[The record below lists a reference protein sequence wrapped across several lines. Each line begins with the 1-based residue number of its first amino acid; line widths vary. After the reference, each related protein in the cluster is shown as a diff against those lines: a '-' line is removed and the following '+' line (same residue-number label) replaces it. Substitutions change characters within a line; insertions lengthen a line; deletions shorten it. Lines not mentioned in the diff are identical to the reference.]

1 MIRSMPKNI
10 AGRSRVRFALMIE
23 PQQGL
28 SYADQLAVVQRA
40 ESVGF
45 ESFFRSDHYQSFP
58 GPAGERTTDA
68 WAVLAGLA
76 RETSTITL
84 GTLVTPITFR
94 TIGNLAK
101 VVTTVD
107 EMSGGRVE
115 FGLGAG
121 WNDQEHSQL
130 GLPFPDI
137 KERGDI
143 MEEHFEVLRGLWG
156 EPDGWSFEGT
166 HVSIRDARFHP
177 KPVARPGRP
186 TGPNGAARPRLLTG
200 GEGSPRSMRIAA
212 RFCDE
217 FNLSS
222 SSPDTAAEKFRE
234 LTAACEAIG
243 RDPATMGRSVMS
255 GVLLGRDA
263 AELGR
268 RKGDL
273 LRAFGNEDG
282 GEAWFRTR
290 QRRWVIGT
298 PDQARAMV
306 ARFADAGAER
316 IMLQDFLPRDLAM
329 IDLMA
334 EVLFD

>member
-1 MIRSMPKNI
+1 M
-10 AGRSRVRFALMIE
+10 RFALMIE

-28 SYADQLAVVQRA
+28 SYDEQRAIVQRA

-58 GPAGERTTDA
+58 GPAGEPTTDA

-84 GTLVTPITFR
+84 GTLVSPVTFR
-94 TIGNLAK
+94 TVGNLAK

-121 WNDQEHSQL
+121 WNAVEHREL
-130 GLPFPDI
+130 GLPFPEI
-137 KERGDI
+137 GERADM
-143 MEEHFEVLRGLWG
+143 MEEQFAVLRGLWG

-166 HVSIRDARFHP
+166 HVRIDGASFHP
-177 KPVARPGRP
+177 KPVVRPGRP
-186 TGPNGAARPRLLTG
+186 AFPNGSVRPRLLTG

-212 RFCDE
+212 RYCDE

-222 SSPDTAAEKFRE
+222 SSPDTAATKFAE
-234 LTAACEAIG
+234 LRAACEAIG

-255 GVLLGRDA
+255 GVLIGRDE
-263 AELGR
+263 AELDR
-268 RKGDL
+268 RKSAL
-273 LRAFGNEDG
+273 LTAFGDETG

-290 QRRWVIGT
+290 RPRWVLGT
-298 PDQARAMV
+298 PDQAKAMV
-306 ARFADAGAER
+306 ERFAAAGAER
-316 IMLQDFLPRDLAM
+316 IMLQDFIPRDLDM

-334 EVLFD
+334 ETLF